1 MNHGAFRS
9 GLLAAAAVIGA
20 ISAAPALA
28 QGSSGEE
35 AASVNDI
42 IVTARRIEERLQD
55 VPISITVL
63 SQGDIAN
70 RNITTA
76 TELATYTPS
85 LSTNQ
90 RFGPDKASFAIRGFS
105 QIDTTSPTVGVYFAD
120 VVALRANAGTTSG
133 NGAGPG
139 QFFDLQNVQVLKGP
153 QGTLFGR
160 NTTGGAILLVPQKP
174 KDKFEGYVEGSV
186 GNYDLWRVQAVINAP
201 LSDTIRARIG
211 IDRQK
216 REGYMRN
223 QSPVGP
229 KDFADSNYFALRAS
243 LVADLTPDIENY
255 TVGRYSRSNT
265 HGMKMKLMA
274 CNNNTNSAAT
284 PPVAGVPPLADSY
297 RQFVSAP
304 ISIPSRSGRALQ
316 YAQPACD
323 QLARQN
329 ARGDGFYD
337 IENDVPNPF
346 NLLKEWQVINTTTWK
361 ASDSLTIKNIVS
373 YGDFREQFWLS
384 IGGERLLIAS
394 GPNAGKSFPA
404 TIIRNAPG
412 EYGAAQKTFTEE
424 LQFQGN
430 SADNKLI
437 WQAGGYLE
445 LSNPIGNGNTTLSEG
460 GLACIDSQKFQCE
473 ALAGGAALGL
483 IKNSAKFRN
492 IGIYGQATYNFSDQF
507 AITGGLRYTM
517 DRTEGQGGRLTITFP
532 TPNNP
537 QGVCANP
544 RIRPGQIHMDFDSCV
559 SKGFVS
565 KSSKPTW
572 LIDLEYKPIPDM
584 LLYVK
589 YARGYRQGAVNAS
602 NIGLET
608 WLPEK
613 IDNYELGAKASFN
626 SGSLRGYFNVA
637 GFWNEL
643 KDQQLSVTVIGCTVA
658 TCGFNSGI
666 PGARV
671 IVNAGASRVAGIE
684 VDASVTAWDSLKL
697 DLGYAYL
704 DTILKE
710 FVPRPLPADS
720 PFQPPAPIATGVDL
734 PFSPKHRITAT
745 LTYTLPLDK
754 SIGEIS
760 FGGTFVHTTTQ
771 IADYQSPFGLMPASN
786 LLNLNVN
793 WNNVGG
799 LPVDL
804 AAFVTNVTKAEF
816 PVNVANNWSGNGF
829 EAVVTNVP
837 RMWGFRLKYRFG
849 D

>member
-1 MNHGAFRS
+1 MNSRSFKS
-9 GLLAAAAVIGA
+9 GLLIGVAVFGA
-20 ISAAPALA
+20 FIAAPALA
-28 QGSSGEE
+28 QASGPDN
-35 AASVNDI
+35 ANDGNDI
-42 IVTARRIEERLQD
+42 IVTARRTEERLQD

-63 SQGDIAN
+63 NQTEITN

-76 TELATYTPS
+76 TELATYAPS

-90 RFGPDKASFAIRGFS
+90 RFGPDKASFSIRGFS
-105 QIDTTSPTVGVYFAD
+105 QIDTTSPTVAVYFAD

-139 QFFDLQNVQVLKGP
+139 MFFDLQNVQVLKGP

-174 KDKFEGYVEGSV
+174 KDRLEGYIEGSL
-186 GNYDLWRVQAVINAP
+186 GNYDLKRVQAVLNVP
-201 LSDTIRARIG
+201 LGDTIRARIG

-216 REGYMRN
+216 RDGYMRN

-229 KDFADSNYFALRAS
+229 RDFADSNYTSIRAS
-243 LVADLTPDIENY
+243 LIADLTPDLENY
-255 TVGRYSRSNT
+255 MVGRYSRSNT
-265 HGMKMKLMA
+265 RGMKMKLVA
-274 CNNNTNSAAT
+274 CNNNTTNAAIVGL
-284 PPVAGVPPLADSY
+284 PLLADSF

-304 ISIPSRSGRALQ
+304 ITIAPRSGRALQ

-323 QLARQN
+323 QITRQN
-329 ARGDGFYD
+329 GRGDGFYD

-346 NLLKEWQVINTTTWK
+346 NTLEEWQVINTTTWK
-361 ASDSLTIKNIVS
+361 ASDNLTVKNIVS
-373 YGDFREQFWLS
+373 YGAFKEQFWLS
-384 IGGERLLIAS
+384 IGGERLLVAT

-424 LQFQGN
+424 LQFQ
-430 SADNKLI
+430 SSAADNKLI

-483 IKNSAKFRN
+483 IKNSARFRN
-492 IGIYGQATYNFSDQF
+492 IGIYGQATYNFSEHF

-517 DRTEGQGGRLTITFP
+517 DRTEGKGGRLTITFP

-537 QGVCANP
+537 IGSCANP
-544 RIRPGQIHMDFDSCV
+544 KIRPGQVHLDFDSCV
-559 SKGFVS
+559 TGGFIS

-572 LIDLEYKPIPDM
+572 LIDLEYKPIRDI

-608 WLPEK
+608 WLPER

-626 SGSLRGYFNVA
+626 SGSLRGYFNIA

-643 KDQQLSVTVIGCTVA
+643 KDQQLSVTVIGKP
-658 TCGFNSGI
+658 GSGI

-671 IVNAGASRVAGIE
+671 IVNAGASRVSGIE
-684 VDASVTAWDSLKL
+684 IDASVTAWNSLKL
-697 DLGYAYL
+697 DMGYAYL
-704 DTILKE
+704 DTILKQ
-710 FVPRPLPADS
+710 FVPRDLPTDS
-720 PFQPPAPIATGVDL
+720 PFLPPAPIATGGDL

-760 FGGTFVHTTTQ
+760 FGGTYVHTTTQ
-771 IADYQSPFGLMPASN
+771 IADLQTPFGLMPASS
-786 LLNLNVN
+786 LLNLNLN

-799 LPVDL
+799 MPVDL
-804 AAFVTNVTKAEF
+804 AAFVTNVGNKEF
-816 PVNVANNWSGNGF
+816 PVNVANNFASNGF

-849 D
+849 N